1 MPQTTK
7 AEFDAAVL
15 RLWRALERQ
24 RYDTAPLSVRPGSKA
39 QGHPFL
45 LEREFT
51 KHADGR
57 TESWHKPA
65 CANGGFLGY
74 TRGEA
79 HATLVAMAIALE
91 MLPEPPPAKPTVN
104 GVGTVPSAMAEPGD
118 LVVFEG
124 VPRPVHHVRYDLT
137 ADGYIWK
144 SLYSDPLPGTRTQHR
159 RQVGH
164 RDGSVYNG
172 AEVRSPVNF
181 RAQAERLRDRERV
194 IVGWP
199 EPRT

>member
-24 RYDTAPLSVRPGSKA
+24 RYDTAPLSIRPGSKA
-39 QGHPFL
+39 QGNPFL
-45 LEREFT
+45 LERSFDHGGKET
-51 KHADGR
+51 R
-57 TESWHKPA
+57 PA

-79 HATLVAMAIALE
+79 HATLVAMATALE
-91 MLPEPPPAKPTVN
+91 MLPEPEVPKPTVN

-118 LVVFEG
+118 LVVFNG
-124 VPRPVHHVRYDLT
+124 VPERVQHVRYDLT

-144 SLYSDPLPGTRTQHR
+144 SLYAEPRGNQRVQPR

-172 AEVRSPVNF
+172 AEVRGPINF
-181 RAQAERLRDRERV
+181 RAQAERLRDRDRV